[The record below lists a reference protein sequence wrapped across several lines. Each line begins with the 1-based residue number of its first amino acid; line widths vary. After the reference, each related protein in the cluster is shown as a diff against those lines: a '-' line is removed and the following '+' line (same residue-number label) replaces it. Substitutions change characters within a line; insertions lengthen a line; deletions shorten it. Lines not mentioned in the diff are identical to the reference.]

1 MSRSDGGPVDGRRK
15 LLIVD
20 DSDDIRMVLEFFFKD
35 KRYEVR
41 TARSG
46 DEALE
51 IASEFR
57 PDVVLLDH
65 NMPGLSGIDT
75 FKALRQF
82 DPKLRVIV
90 LSASDPEE
98 AAAEVLQSG
107 VDRYVCKSADLEHLD
122 RIIREL

>member
-35 KRYEVR
+35 KGYEVR
-41 TARSG
+41 MAQSG
-46 DEALE
+46 DEAVA

-65 NMPGLSGIDT
+65 NIPGLSGIDT
-75 FKALRQF
+75 FKTLRRF

-107 VDRYVCKSADLEHLD
+107 VDRYVCKSADLEQLD